1 MEHVLHVS
9 QAQARPNIMRSITE
23 ISNQLARSVGSVEAF
38 TLSITF
44 NHVVNSLQ
52 GIEFRRV
59 LSRSSTLDS
68 IIISAINTL
77 LIQSNEINV
86 IVTSN
91 EHQSGLSKSVQREFQ
106 VNQKSVNYISPTQRI
121 TTTPS

>member
-77 LIQSNEINV
+77 LQSNEINV